1 MAPQTHSPFAA
12 LSRVLE
18 ELDADG
24 RSVNR
29 TEASTEEA
37 AAGSLCATVE
47 VGVPL
52 PVSEDV
58 GFAPQSATLTEDG
71 LSLTYRRP
79 TFVETIADRSPDGLS
94 VDVSQTGAAIEGDD
108 LLVTLDIV
116 IGETAAAQQAAAA
129 EQPSDTNPEREATAS
144 SQVDSGEAASLD
156 EPTSH
161 SRAVESSD
169 PIGSPS
175 ADSVSAAGQSS
186 SAASSSLS
194 SITAA
199 ESSPGAT
206 DGSETAVS
214 SLAASGPGR
223 QDSADATGSDSSLED
238 VRDESVPPYEDT
250 AYLRRLYETCETF
263 AEMSD
268 RIVMDVSAE
277 TVRRYTIEAGVHTPT
292 SYETDESDRSSDG
305 DVTDGAAPD
314 VQASESDEGLAD
326 TTTGASTAGTD
337 PDESMTEA
345 VSDESTPEPDSSETP
360 PEPDPS
366 ETPPEPDP
374 SETTPEP
381 DPEESTPGSAQGS
394 DPLPDEQLLAD
405 GIGLP
410 ESLTLRDVADAVV
423 DARTV
428 YEVQRQLGLSGTRT
442 RHLLQQLNILDLVL
456 RRVSDDPER
465 QVSYDTVA
473 ARIRQCA
480 PDSA

>member
-24 RSVNR
+24 RSVHR

-47 VGVPL
+47 VGIPL

-79 TFVETIADRSPDGLS
+79 TFVETIADRSPDGLP

-144 SQVDSGEAASLD
+144 SQVDSGEAASVD

-169 PIGSPS
+169 PIGSAS

-250 AYLRRLYETCETF
+250 AYLRRLYETCDTF

-292 SYETDESDRSSDG
+292 SYETDKADRSSDG

-314 VQASESDEGLAD
+314 VQASESDEGPAD
-326 TTTGASTAGTD
+326 TTTGASTPEAD
-337 PDESMTEA
+337 PDES
-345 VSDESTPEPDSSETP
+345 TPD
-360 PEPDPS
+360 
-366 ETPPEPDP
+366 
-374 SETTPEP
+374 
-381 DPEESTPGSAQGS
+381 SAQGS

-428 YEVQRQLGLSGTRT
+428 YEVQRQLDLSGTRT

-473 ARIRQCA
+473 ARIRKCA